1 MSMMIRDILKMGEN
15 MLTNAG
21 VPDPRIDAEAL
32 FCYAMHM
39 TKEKLFMSWQEILQD
54 EQCEHYLNV
63 LEVRAG
69 GRPTQYITGSTEF
82 MGLPFE
88 VNESV
93 LIPRQDTETLVETA
107 LEIIK
112 ESGNKKPR
120 ILDLCTG
127 SGAIAVAMAR
137 LCGGAAVAACDVSEA
152 AIEVAKRNAALNKV
166 KVAFSVGDLF
176 DPYKGRFGNKKFDY
190 ILSNPPYIPTAVI
203 ETLQR
208 EVRDHEPRMALD
220 GGETGLDFYRII
232 LAGAPAFLREGGRL
246 VLEIGHDQAD
256 AVRELARESDFAES
270 EIRRDLAGHDR
281 VAVLR

>member
-1 MSMMIRDILKMGEN
+1 MIIRDILKMGEN
-15 MLTNAG
+15 MLTKAG
-21 VPDPRIDAEAL
+21 VPDPRVDAEAL
-32 FCYAMHM
+32 FCYALHM
-39 TKEKLFMSWQEILQD
+39 TKEELFMSWPEVLQD

-69 GRPTQYITGSTEF
+69 GMPAQYITGETEF

-93 LIPRQDTETLVETA
+93 LIPRQDTEILVETA

-112 ESGNKKPR
+112 ESGNKKPK

-127 SGAIAVAMAR
+127 SGAIAVAMALR
-137 LCGGAAVAACDVSEA
+137 CGGAAVAACDVSEA
-152 AIEVAKRNAALNKV
+152 AVEVAKRNAARNKV

-176 DPYKGRFGNKKFDY
+176 DPYKGRFGNKKFDF
-190 ILSNPPYIPTAVI
+190 ILSNPPYIPTDVI
-203 ETLQR
+203 PTLQR
-208 EVRDHEPRMALD
+208 EVKDHEPMLALD
-220 GGETGLDFYRII
+220 GGPTGLDFYRII

-246 VLEIGHDQAD
+246 ILEIGHDQAD
-256 AVRELARESDFAES
+256 AVRELARDADFADC

-281 VAVLR
+281 IAVVY